1 MGVLLPGTA
10 PRSKKIQFIN
20 ERTKL
25 VRSYC
30 TELNVSDNNTNK
42 WIKLSLPLAI
52 LIRWLDLLL
61 LAIAG
66 VLICVLF
73 HPVIVGLAS
82 KIVLSTKDWPSWI
95 QYSIAGML
103 PMVVWLLL
111 IHLGGFSFN
120 HLKPTNLLRYPP
132 VWIPA
137 LLSTFLYVWLADT
150 FSLIKVHESRNTNFG
165 LYLASIL
172 VGFLIIYF
180 MSARSNKG
188 YRKFRPEQK
197 SSLQRNPEQLK
208 SLPYLLEW
216 IRDEA
221 PIVYPSQDLFGLS
234 SIAQRISLILA
245 ATHLKTVG
253 IVGPY
258 GSGKSSLLNLIE
270 IYVNNQ
276 SRPSGAN
283 FKGQILVC
291 RINGW
296 GRNKG
301 SIAQQILTM
310 AVFRLSLEIDCL
322 SVITVP
328 AHYREALVGTR
339 SKWGTIVAAL
349 LNTHADPVEI
359 ISRLNEILKT
369 AGIRLVVFLEDMDRN
384 STDDVIRDEM
394 PALLDKL
401 RDFDYIS
408 FVLAIS
414 TDRGYSDIL
423 IRICEHV
430 ESVL

>member
-1 MGVLLPGTA
+1 M
-10 PRSKKIQFIN
+10 
-20 ERTKL
+20 
-25 VRSYC
+25 
-30 TELNVSDNNTNK
+30 SDNNTNK
-42 WIKLSLPLAI
+42 WIKSSLPLAI

-82 KIVLSTKDWPSWI
+82 KIVLSTKDWPFWV
-95 QYSIAGML
+95 QYSIAGLL
-103 PMVVWLLL
+103 PGAVWLLL

-120 HLKPTNLLRYPP
+120 HLKSSNLLRYPP
-132 VWIPA
+132 VWIIA
-137 LLSTFLYVWLADT
+137 LFSAFLYVWLVDT
-150 FSLIKVHESRNTNFG
+150 FSLIKVHDSRNLNFG
-165 LYLASIL
+165 IYLTSIL
-172 VGFLIIYF
+172 AGFLIIFF
-180 MSARSNKG
+180 MSARPNIG
-188 YRKFRPEQK
+188 YRKFLPDRK
-197 SSLQRNPEQLK
+197 SALQRNPDQLK

-221 PIVYPSQDLFGLS
+221 PILYPSQDLFGLS
-234 SIAQRISLILA
+234 SIAQRISVILTD
-245 ATHLKTVG
+245 THLKTVG

-276 SRPSGAN
+276 SRSSDVN

-310 AVFRLSLEIDCL
+310 AVFRLSLEVDCL
-322 SVITVP
+322 SVITAP
-328 AHYREALVGTR
+328 AHYREALVGTK
-339 SKWGTIVAAL
+339 SKWGIIVAAL

-369 AGIRLVVFLEDMDRN
+369 AGKRLVVFLEDMDRN

-401 RDFDYIS
+401 RDFNNIS

-414 TDRGYSDIL
+414 TDRGYSHIL

-430 ESVL
+430 ESLL